1 MINFENMATN
11 VNNAERLRSYFFL
24 TNKGKILSMYVE
36 HAQIGTVV
44 TIVTYIQVQGFHV
57 GSKMINI
64 IVANQRKSKQ
74 KTRMYERKSETKDL
88 AMTPKEQEMDLRR
101 WCVEVSVKICDKE
114 SIIEVA
120 EKLYKWITQQKMT

>member
-1 MINFENMATN
+1 
-11 VNNAERLRSYFFL
+11 
-24 TNKGKILSMYVE
+24 MYVE

-64 IVANQRKSKQ
+64 I
-74 KTRMYERKSETKDL
+74 EKSETKDL

-120 EKLYKWITQQKMT
+120 EKLYKWITQ

>member
-1 MINFENMATN
+1 
-11 VNNAERLRSYFFL
+11 
-24 TNKGKILSMYVE
+24 MYVE

-57 GSKMINI
+57 GSKIDKHNCCKLEE
-64 IVANQRKSKQ
+64 QKQ

-120 EKLYKWITQQKMT
+120 ENCTNGLHNRK